1 MIFLRG
7 IGCNWLV
14 CLGLFFATQGRDLTS
29 KVVGLYWPI
38 FAFVSLGFDHVVSGF
53 AKPFCHDD

>member
-7 IGCNWLV
+7 VGCNWLV
-14 CLGLFFATQGRDLTS
+14 CLGVFFSLQARDLTS

-38 FAFVSLGFDHVVSGF
+38 FAFVSLGFDHVVRCIII
-53 AKPFCHDD
+53 PEYQ